1 MVRTAIAVVLL
12 VTLLNGEIII
22 NEVNYMTPAAND
34 TNEFIELRN
43 TGEMNIGMK
52 DHRLL
57 LIEICKGE
65 YTRKI

>member
-1 MVRTAIAVVLL
+1 MVRTAVAVVLL

-22 NEVNYMTPAAND
+22 NEVNYMTPTAND

-43 TGEMNIGMK
+43 TGEMNVGMK
-52 DHRLL
+52 DHQLL

-65 YTRKI
+65 L